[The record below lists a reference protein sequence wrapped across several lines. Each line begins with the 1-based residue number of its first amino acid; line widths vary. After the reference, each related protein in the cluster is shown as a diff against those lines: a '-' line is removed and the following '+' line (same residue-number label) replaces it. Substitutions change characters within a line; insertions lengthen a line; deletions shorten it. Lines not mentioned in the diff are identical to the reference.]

1 MISPPKKIKDPKVL
15 LQGKPSME
23 KNTRETSVRK
33 HNLNQRNTQ
42 NVPRPSAMD
51 SATEKQY
58 LRMVAEQPIGKI
70 LDKICLCFVKL
81 SPLHLQWM
89 KLKAFANCDDCL
101 QIFDEEIL
109 VLVSNHP
116 SAVLLKNSRSHT
128 EVWRMEGF
136 IYIYIYYILSLNTF
150 SIIMRERV

>member
-1 MISPPKKIKDPKVL
+1 M
-15 LQGKPSME
+15 
-23 KNTRETSVRK
+23 RK

-136 IYIYIYYILSLNTF
+136 IYIYTYITYCH
-150 SIIMRERV
+150 